1 MTKQN
6 CLELKF
12 VWKDVESWK
21 YLRALSLPTLP
32 WAAPFLPRLGLSNA
46 LLAQPSTYELIY
58 TQAFIE
64 HQTRYRMRDWTGSPD
79 GEGGELVR
87 QVVTKALWQL
97 AEEMGRDVAIDLE
110 KWVRFHFFCPEA
122 SRAMREW
129 ERTLRAA
136 YFSPN
141 SRRYDRK
148 IPPPAVL
155 VPILPLIA
163 EMVNLDRRNEIKDA
177 LKRVAPPPNY
187 EQIPY
192 EYMEHCY
199 EELMLSQ
206 VLDRALTLKALQ
218 TIASR
223 LNDTERSEVVLWAQ
237 AQARIMYR
245 DGKPENLCGDKYLQV
260 ELPSFDVP
268 SLLDFSTLDES
279 TIDRKHHEDK
289 TVD

>member
-1 MTKQN
+1 MRQQN
-6 CLELKF
+6 CLEF
-12 VWKDVESWK
+12 EFSWEDTESWN

-32 WAAPFLPRLGLSNA
+32 WAAPFLPLLGLPNA
-46 LLAQPSTYELIY
+46 LLEQHSVWESIY
-58 TQAFIE
+58 TQAFME
-64 HQTRYRMRDWTGSPD
+64 HETCYRMRDWAGTH
-79 GEGGELVR
+79 GERGKLVR
-87 QVVTKALWQL
+87 QVVTKALRQL
-97 AEEMGRDVAIDLE
+97 AEKMGRDVALDLE
-110 KWVRFHFFCPEA
+110 QWVRFHFFCPEA
-122 SRAMREW
+122 SKAMREW

-218 TIASR
+218 TIAPR
-223 LNDTERSEVVLWAQ
+223 LNDTEHSEVMMWAQ

-268 SLLDFSTLDES
+268 SLLDFSPLDENE
-279 TIDRKHHEDK
+279 IDGNQRDRQ

>member
-6 CLELKF
+6 CLKLKLS
-12 VWKDVESWK
+12 WKDGESGK
-21 YLRALSLPTLP
+21 YFEALSLPTLP
-32 WAAPFLPRLGLSNA
+32 WAAPFLPLLGLPNA
-46 LLAQPSTYELIY
+46 LLEQPSIWESIY

-64 HQTRYRMRDWTGSPD
+64 HETRYRMRDWTGTH
-79 GEGGELVR
+79 GERGELVR
-87 QVVTKALWQL
+87 QVIVKALPLL
-97 AEEMGRDVAIDLE
+97 AQQMGRNVAIDLE

-122 SRAMREW
+122 KRAMREW
-129 ERTLRAA
+129 ERTLRIA

-141 SRRYDRK
+141 SRKYQRK

-155 VPILPLIA
+155 VPILPLI
-163 EMVNLDRRNEIKDA
+163 EELVDFDRRTEIKDA
-177 LKRVAPPPNY
+177 LKRVAPPPPY

-199 EELMLSQ
+199 EATMLSG
-206 VLDRALTLKALQ
+206 VIDRALTLKALQ

-223 LNDTERSEVVLWAQ
+223 LNDTERSEVVAWAE

-260 ELPSFDVP
+260 ELPCFDVP
-268 SLLDFSTLDES
+268 SLLDFYAVDEILLDGN
-279 TIDRKHHEDK
+279 HHEDR